1 MVSITLNT
9 WCIPTGGPGNAAP
22 LNVPFDP
29 ASAPS
34 EHTSQKRCSHF
45 SVNSV
50 EVVVPRVY
58 LPMRVPIYHCSMAE
72 EMVQRL
78 RTTTEGRWLADKLEA
93 TPLDGQ
99 MRLVCGPDL
108 EAITTTA
115 CVPVRCHQSCRS
127 AFQQLLTELGLDG
140 APPDD

>member
-1 MVSITLNT
+1 MQPMTPLVWRLSDDL
-9 WCIPTGGPGNAAP
+9 PGMTPRRDSSNDPAP
-22 LNVPFDP
+22 LADP
-29 ASAPS
+29 DPGS
-34 EHTSQKRCSHF
+34 RCSHF

-72 EMVQRL
+72 EMVRRL
-78 RTTTEGRWLADKLEA
+78 RTTPEGRWLAGKLEA

-108 EAITTTA
+108 E
-115 CVPVRCHQSCRS
+115 
-127 AFQQLLTELGLDG
+127 
-140 APPDD
+140 